1 MLKFGSIDRI
11 SSTDGSASM
20 VRIHVV
26 RILAGQRYRTSSPV
40 KADEHALD
48 FRGALEYGEDV
59 RRSHRRLGHMFV
71 TIGLAC
77 ADNFR

>member
-1 MLKFGSIDRI
+1 MPSQQA
-11 SSTDGSASM
+11 DG
-20 VRIHVV
+20 V
-26 RILAGQRYRTSSPV
+26 LAGQRYRTSSPV

-71 TIGLAC
+71 IMRTTWRSAAG
-77 ADNFR
+77 R